1 MKYKII
7 IGQTVLFGIGI
18 LLLTISAGIV
28 PVFAQSTDEMSAELK
43 AVLKTSQHAQ
53 EKACRER
60 KPDVKRTYIFRDTSK
75 QHPFNAMGVWILPDG
90 IRPTYGTSPRYA
102 RLRKLIPFWRA
113 PVDKYGLS
121 LHSFKEYAARDV
133 PVNETEK
140 SNRFRLNFEKQLDEE
155 AKQKTALLK
164 FDWRDH
170 EHKLVF
176 SPVQFQGWYC
186 NNCWAFAAVEAM
198 QISRQLMAIR
208 SKNETLEKNVLM
220 LPSPRQMGLYMAEKT
235 KKDSSASCEFNWHG
249 EAFSFMVDEG
259 MPLDG
264 TADYGLF
271 NSGSYLKSDAGT
283 FVKALTWDYVS
294 SAPHGVASTEEIKR
308 ALITYGPIVT
318 TLVFDKCLNLYG
330 GGVFNEEQNWSVSV
344 SGEKSLNR
352 GNHIVLIVGWDDSKS
367 AWLVKNS
374 YGTEWGENGYGWI
387 KYGSNNIGQFSAWI
401 LADPNEKIIFRER
414 PNSPK

>member
-1 MKYKII
+1 MNYKII
-7 IGQTVLFGIGI
+7 TGQTVLFRIGI
-18 LLLTISAGIV
+18 LLLTLSAAIV
-28 PVFAQSTDEMSAELK
+28 PVFTQSTDEMSAELK
-43 AVLKTSQHAQ
+43 AVLRTSQHAQ

-75 QHPFNAMGVWILPDG
+75 QHPFNEMGVWILPDG
-90 IRPTYGTSPRYA
+90 IKPAYGTPPRYA
-102 RLRKLIPFWRA
+102 WLRKLIPFWRA

-133 PVNETEK
+133 PVNETKK

-155 AKQKTALLK
+155 AKQKRALLK
-164 FDWRDH
+164 FDWREP
-170 EHKLVF
+170 EHRLVF

-198 QISRQLMAIR
+198 QISRQLMAKR

-220 LPSPRQMGLYMAEKT
+220 SPSPRQMGLYMAEKT

-271 NSGSYLKSDAGT
+271 NSGSSLKSDAGT
-283 FVKALTWDYVS
+283 FIRALTWDYVS
-294 SAPHGVASTEEIKR
+294 SAPHEVASTEEIKR
-308 ALITYGPIVT
+308 ALIVYGPVVT
-318 TLVFDKCLNLYG
+318 TLVFDACLNLYG
-330 GGVFNEEQNWSVSV
+330 GGIFNEEQNWDITD
-344 SGEKSLNR
+344 GKKTLNR
-352 GNHIVLIVGWDDSKS
+352 GNHIVLIVGWDDKKG
-367 AWLVKNS
+367 AWLIKNS

-401 LADPNEKIIFRER
+401 LADPNEKLIYR
-414 PNSPK
+414 NLSDSTK